1 MLGQDM
7 AQKKDFKGALKMFEQ
22 ALFYAPDNKLYKKKV
37 ELCRTLAKNERGKNE
52 SESSNR

>member
-1 MLGQDM
+1 M
-7 AQKKDFKGALKMFEQ
+7 AQKKDFNGALKMFEQ

-37 ELCRTLAKNERGKNE
+37 ELCRTLAKKERGKNE